1 MEFVKELLVFLFK
14 LLGAFASGAALGYVF
29 QVPRRYL
36 VSSGISA
43 AIGWAVYLLVGQA
56 GWNLVWVNYAA
67 TVCVALTS
75 QILARKMHVPATV
88 FLIPGIIP
96 LVPGGGM
103 YLIVWSMLYD
113 ASATSAYFNET
124 LQMAGAIALGIF
136 TVDTVFRVAFRRKG
150 RS

>member
-36 VSSGISA
+36 VSSGLSA
-43 AIGWAVYLLVGQA
+43 AIGWAVYLLAGQA
-56 GWNLVWVNYAA
+56 GWNQVRVNYAA